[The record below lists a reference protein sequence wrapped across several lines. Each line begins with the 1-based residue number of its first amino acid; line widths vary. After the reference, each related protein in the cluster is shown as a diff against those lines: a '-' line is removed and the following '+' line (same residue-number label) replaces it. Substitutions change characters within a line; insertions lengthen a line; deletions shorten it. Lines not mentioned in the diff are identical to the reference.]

1 MDHERAVATCDG
13 WIHFRAAPRVAVL
26 FKALRTE
33 LDGLLMQKIAAPEMN
48 IAARS
53 GELVKTIVELLEA
66 ESAVAADARRAQRRA
81 DDAAIAAAAA
91 PE

>member
-1 MDHERAVATCDG
+1 
-13 WIHFRAAPRVAVL
+13 
-26 FKALRTE
+26 
-33 LDGLLMQKIAAPEMN
+33 MQKIAAPEMN